1 MLAAGGAPLQT
12 SCELPL
18 ERHRIGRDAKAITDA
33 VRRQIDI
40 HVPFE
45 RRLIEPFENFHC
57 RFVERQRDLERKVS
71 IDFEEHTHAS

>member
-12 SCELPL
+12 ACELLL
-18 ERHRIGRDAKAITDA
+18 ERHRIGGIAEAITDA
-33 VRRQIDI
+33 VFRQIDI

-71 IDFEEHTHAS
+71 IDLEQHTHTP